1 MTVTVTFSRLRSRHG
16 LPVFVLLA
24 CSLLSNA
31 GAAAG
36 PAPVVAVPYYHTV
49 DLLQMQRRHLSLP
62 AARQFREEA
71 DALRTTL
78 AKGCTDRAP
87 ARLAWTGTMAAWT
100 RLSAVSTGPLLQ
112 RRSARAIDF
121 QPTRPRLIEQAIDAL
136 RTGSTGSTNGTP
148 PTPPDAA
155 QLERIGSPA
164 KGLPALEWLLWSPAA
179 PRDAAVCPYAVA
191 LADDLVREATAV
203 EAAWQATDSAE
214 AAEEPDEAQQTAAFA
229 ELINQWV
236 GAVESLRWADIERP
250 LRAGR
255 DDKLGW
261 PRQTSGQ
268 TALAWRSR
276 WEAIRTLTQTP
287 AVVPGEGAGLVTMA
301 LYLRGHGH
309 LRLADTLDAATRQ
322 ADAALKNLR
331 PQDPPARLQAASRAL
346 ARLRTLIETD
356 VAGAAKVSIGF
367 SDADGD

>member
-1 MTVTVTFSRLRSRHG
+1 MTVTFSRLHSRHGHG

-24 CSLLSNA
+24 CSLLSDA

-36 PAPVVAVPYYHTV
+36 PAPTVAVPYYHTV

-78 AKGCTDRAP
+78 AKGCTDRDRTP

-112 RRSARAIDF
+112 RRSTRAIDF

-136 RTGSTGSTNGTP
+136 RSSGTT
-148 PTPPDAA
+148 PTPPDTA

-179 PRDAAVCPYAVA
+179 PRDAAAVCPYAVA
-191 LADDLVREATAV
+191 LANDLVREATAV
-203 EAAWQATDSAE
+203 EAAWQAEE

-236 GAVESLRWADIERP
+236 GAVEALRWADIERP

-276 WEAIRTLTQTP
+276 WEAIRTLTLTP
-287 AVVPGEGAGLVTMA
+287 AVVPEEGAGLVTMA

>member
-1 MTVTVTFSRLRSRHG
+1 MNLSRHPLFLLLPG
-16 LPVFVLLA
+16 LVLLA
-24 CSLLSNA
+24 VSLRSNA
-31 GAAAG
+31 
-36 PAPVVAVPYYHTV
+36 APVVAVPYYHTV
-49 DLLQMQRRHLSLP
+49 DLLQMQRRHLHLP
-62 AARQFREEA
+62 AARQFREQA

-78 AKGCTDRAP
+78 AQGCTDRARAP

-100 RLSAVSTGPLLQ
+100 RLSAVSTGPLLL
-112 RRSARAIDF
+112 RRSTRAIDF
-121 QPTRPRLIEQAIDAL
+121 QPTRPRLIEQAIDTL
-136 RTGSTGSTNGTP
+136 RTSGTT

-179 PRDAAVCPYAVA
+179 PRDAVAVCPYAVA

-203 EAAWQATDSAE
+203 EAAWQAEETAD
-214 AAEEPDEAQQTAAFA
+214 EPDEAQQTAAFS
-229 ELINQWV
+229 ELVNQWV
-236 GAVESLRWADIERP
+236 GAVEALRWADIERP

-276 WEAIRTLTQTP
+276 WEAIRTLTRTP
-287 AVVPGEGAGLVTMA
+287 DLVPQEGAGLVTMA

-346 ARLRTLIETD
+346 TRLRTLIETD